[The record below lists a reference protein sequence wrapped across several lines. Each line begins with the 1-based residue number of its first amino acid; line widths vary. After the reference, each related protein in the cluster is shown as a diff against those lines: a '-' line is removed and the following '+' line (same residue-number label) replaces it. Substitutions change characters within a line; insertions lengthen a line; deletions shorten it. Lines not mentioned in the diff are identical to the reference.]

1 MGARD
6 NLTEPSTENVALEE
20 GQQPNNQQSDIKK
33 ASGSTTPNEEP
44 DRTVSRKS
52 TDLEKPGGYQMLHGG
67 RHATGSDEMSTSIQ
81 GNESASTMT
90 FGEECRPVSE
100 MDLIAGRPQSP
111 QLGTEDASGHSIC
124 NGGDGNALPQGDQVE
139 LVDRMERPEH
149 QPFPLQECGI
159 QVNVLSVPIQET
171 KLFRSQELGTR
182 QTFHQGY
189 TWNHPLQEMEQP
201 ALRRPRETSGLLACH
216 QPRDDDSVNV
226 VSSLGRIQQHIE
238 HGCERQEIR
247 LWQGQLDR
255 LVLHQ
260 LNTTIFGTLD
270 ERIFLPY

>member
-1 MGARD
+1 
-6 NLTEPSTENVALEE
+6 
-20 GQQPNNQQSDIKK
+20 
-33 ASGSTTPNEEP
+33 
-44 DRTVSRKS
+44 
-52 TDLEKPGGYQMLHGG
+52 
-67 RHATGSDEMSTSIQ
+67 
-81 GNESASTMT
+81 
-90 FGEECRPVSE
+90 
-100 MDLIAGRPQSP
+100 
-111 QLGTEDASGHSIC
+111 
-124 NGGDGNALPQGDQVE
+124 
-139 LVDRMERPEH
+139 MERPEH

-171 KLFRSQELGTR
+171 ELFRSQELGTR
-182 QTFHQGY
+182 QIFHQGY

-216 QPRDDDSVNV
+216 QPRDDDSINV
-226 VSSLGRIQQHIE
+226 VSSVGSIQQHIE